1 MSLNLT
7 VIGPEGA
14 PPLVLSNALGTSSQM
29 WDRQLDAFSR
39 RFAVV
44 LYEHAA
50 RPSVT
55 ELADSIIDALDRVG
69 VRQFSFCGLSLGAM
83 VGMTIAA
90 AAPDRIDRL
99 VLACT
104 SARLGHET
112 ECNERI
118 ALVRSGGVDAVAPGM
133 LESWFTPAFADR
145 EQFLRMQLDK
155 PREEYALAL
164 TAAGRF
170 DLRERL
176 REIRAD
182 AGGGRRARPRD
193 ASARRRADRRPDPG
207 RAAAGPRRRRP
218 PGQRRASQR
227 VQPGGARAP
236 LGIAR
241 VPSLCHRRTGRFVT
255 SDDL

>member
-145 EQFLRMQLDK
+145 EPFLRMQLDK

-176 REIRAD
+176 REIRAPTLVVAGAHDLATPPPAAELIAARIPD
-182 AGGGRRARPRD
+182 ARLRVLDG
-193 ASARRRADRRPDPG
+193 
-207 RAAAGPRRRRP
+207 AAHLANVEQANAFNLAVLEHLWG
-218 PGQRRASQR
+218 
-227 VQPGGARAP
+227 
-236 LGIAR
+236 
-241 VPSLCHRRTGRFVT
+241 
-255 SDDL
+255 